1 MHFLPAAS
9 DTSGC
14 CTCETGDKGEHVD
27 SGKMDSILLEPYNY
41 LARNMGKELRRELIT
56 AFNHWLHVPADP
68 LKIIAEVVQMLHN
81 ASLII
86 DDIEDNSYLRR
97 GRPAAHC
104 VFGTSSSIN
113 SANFVYF
120 LALSKL
126 GELKHPDVVTVFT
139 EQMLQL
145 HRGQGMDI
153 FWRSS
158 YCCPTESQYREM
170 VIGKTGGL
178 FGLAVRLMQLFST
191 NQENYKPLLDTLG
204 LLFQIRDDYA
214 NLVDTSY
221 HKSKTY
227 ADDLT
232 EGKFSFPIVCS
243 IRTNPHDNQ
252 VMSILCQRTS
262 NPMLK
267 QYCVRHMAELGALDY
282 TTKTLVDLETS
293 CLQLIERHGGNPI
306 LSEFVHK
313 LGAIYRLEDGR
324 PRQHCPGDFDTVP
337 TSFPVNSSGADIPTP
352 SVVTKLMVNNHFY
365 NSDNQKAELP

>member
-1 MHFLPAAS
+1 ALVSARLNNLVSNLHSSCTLNWIDIWTCGLTTIKTMPLLPTAS
-9 DTSGC
+9 DTNGC
-14 CTCETGDKGEHVD
+14 CICETGDKGEHVD

-41 LARNMGKELRRELIT
+41 LARNMGKELRRELIA
-56 AFNHWLHVPADP
+56 AFNHWLHVPPDS

-153 FWRSS
+153 FWRSHI
-158 YCCPTESQYREM
+158 T
-170 VIGKTGGL
+170 V
-178 FGLAVRLMQLFST
+178 QLSR
-191 NQENYKPLLDTLG
+191 NIAKWSLE
-204 LLFQIRDDYA
+204 
-214 NLVDTSY
+214 Y

-243 IRTNPHDNQ
+243 IRANPHDNQ
-252 VMSILCQRTS
+252 VMCILCQRTS

-267 QYCVRHMAELGALDY
+267 QYCVKHMAELGALDY
-282 TTKTLVDLETS
+282 TTKTLVDLET
-293 CLQLIERHGGNPI
+293 R
-306 LSEFVHK
+306 
-313 LGAIYRLEDGR
+313 
-324 PRQHCPGDFDTVP
+324 
-337 TSFPVNSSGADIPTP
+337 
-352 SVVTKLMVNNHFY
+352 
-365 NSDNQKAELP
+365 